1 MHSMEIQ
8 WRDIENMRMFERAA
22 RMVGS
27 QFEFANASR
36 RAVNRTGDMARTRV
50 VRALAGQTGL
60 QQKLLRKAVK
70 PTRANYDRIAYV
82 MRAKGGD
89 ISLKYFKPRETRKGV
104 SAAPFGKREV
114 FASSFMR
121 GGRFP
126 HRVAVPR
133 FHGHVFERDGRE
145 RTPITK
151 LKSGV
156 IIPAEMVQGETAKA
170 FESAVRQILPVR
182 FAHEINRLTGGAFA

>member
-1 MHSMEIQ
+1 MQAMEIQ
-8 WRDIENMRMFERAA
+8 WRDIENLRRFERAA

-36 RAVNRTGDMARTRV
+36 RVVNRTGDMARTQV
-50 VRALAGQTGL
+50 VRTLSRQTGL
-60 QQKLLRKAVK
+60 KQKIVRSAVK
-70 PTRANYDRIAYV
+70 PHRANYDRIAYV
-82 MRAKGGD
+82 MRARGGD

-104 SAAPFGKREV
+104 SAAPFGKRTV
-114 FASSFMR
+114 FSSSFMR

-126 HRVAVPR
+126 NRVPAPR

-145 RTPITK
+145 RTPVTK

-156 IIPAEMVQGETAKA
+156 IIPVEMVQGETAKA
-170 FESAVRQILPVR
+170 FEASVRKVLPRR